1 MARIIQIT
9 DTHVVV
15 PPIKVSKRIESADLL
30 KQAVAN
36 IKENLPKLGQVDAI
50 IATGDISDNGT
61 TDSYALFRELIAPLE
76 LPFYVIPGNHDRRE
90 SMREVFADQSY
101 IPASGPLNW
110 SVTIKGLNLIGLDTL
125 VEGQGAGALTA
136 QTLDYLESE
145 LSNCGDTPT
154 WVAMHHPLFSS
165 GIRFMDA
172 IGLSGVGAL
181 VDVINASTADVRI
194 ICGHVHSVMIGA
206 VGRASA
212 IASPATCSTFAADFR
227 RDAPVGFMS
236 APGGFMVHDWDGTFR
251 SIHVGAV
258 QGTGPR
264 PF

>member
-15 PPIKVSKRIESADLL
+15 PPNKVSKRLESAELL
-30 KQAVAN
+30 KQAVEN
-36 IKENLPKLGQVDAI
+36 IKANLPKLGPVDAI

-61 TDSYALFRELIAPLE
+61 PESYVLFRELIAPLE
-76 LPFYVIPGNHDRRE
+76 LPLYVIPGNHDRRE
-90 SMREVFADQSY
+90 AMREVFGDDSY

-110 SVTIKGLNLIGLDTL
+110 SVSIQGLNLIGLDTL
-125 VEGQGAGALTA
+125 VEGQGSGVLTA
-136 QTLDYLESE
+136 QTLDYLESA
-145 LSNCGDTPT
+145 LLNCGDTPT
-154 WVAMHHPLFSS
+154 WIAMHHPPFAS

-172 IGLSGVGAL
+172 IGLSGIGAL
-181 VDVINASTADVRI
+181 TDVINASTADVRI

-206 VGRASA
+206 VGRATA

-227 RDAPVGFMS
+227 TNAPVGFMS
-236 APGGFMVHDWDGTFR
+236 APGGFMVHDWDASFR
-251 SIHVGAV
+251 TIHVGAA
-258 QGTGPR
+258 QGTGPH